1 MNRGLW
7 LLVVCFVVTIVAAPL
22 RAQQNPAN
30 IPATPGPGPATPG
43 LASPA
48 TDLDALSQQAT
59 GWLTDLIRINT
70 TNPPGN
76 EMAAAKY
83 ISDVLQKE
91 GIAAETIEVAP
102 GRGIVVA
109 RLQAGAMA
117 DPSQALLLLGHLDV
131 VGVDAPKWSVDPF
144 AAVTRD
150 GYLYGRGAI
159 DDKGMVAANLAAF
172 IAIKRSGMRLS
183 RDLVFLADDDEEQG
197 GAASIKQVIAK
208 YWDKFACGFALNEGG
223 SVRLNNGKVQYVGI
237 QASEKVAY
245 NVTVTATGTSGH
257 ASRPLPDNSVVHLS
271 AAIAKIGDFQTKP
284 EPTAITLRYFEGLA
298 PTEDD
303 ETGKWMR
310 AIDQPE
316 RLELAVSHLGDD
328 DPEWGAMLHNTIVPT
343 MLQAGVR
350 VNVIPSQATANLNI
364 RLMPGDSINDLIVQL
379 TKTVADSQISFQLA
393 PDAGANAPASSLDSP
408 LYKTI
413 ERIAPVDFPGAV
425 VVPELSTGATDS
437 AQLRLHNVQAFGL
450 LPFPLAAGDDARM
463 HSDDERIPLAS
474 IKPGVSFLYHVVS
487 SFVQAQ

>member
-1 MNRGLW
+1 MNCRSRCRFVLGLLAAFA
-7 LLVVCFVVTIVAAPL
+7 LLNVSPL
-22 RAQQNPAN
+22 RAQQHPA
-30 IPATPGPGPATPG
+30 PAAPAAQAPSSSG
-43 LASPA
+43 V
-48 TDLDALSQQAT
+48 DLDALAQEAT

-76 EMAAAKY
+76 ELPAAKY
-83 ISDVLQKE
+83 IAGVLDKE
-91 GIAAETIEVAP
+91 GIAAEVIEVSP

-117 DPSQALLLLGHLDV
+117 DSSQALLLLGHLDV
-131 VGVDAPKWSVDPF
+131 VGVDASKWTVDPF

-159 DDKGMVAANLAAF
+159 DDKGMVAANLAVF
-172 IAIKRSGMRLS
+172 IAIKRSGMRLG

-197 GAASIKQVIAK
+197 GAASIKPVIAK
-208 YWDKFACGFALNEGG
+208 YWDKFACGYALNEGG
-223 SVRLNNGKVQYVGI
+223 LVTLDNGRVKYVAVQS
-237 QASEKVAY
+237 SEKVPY
-245 NVTVTATGTSGH
+245 NVTVTARGTSGH

-271 AAIAKIGDFQTKP
+271 AAIAKIGAFEAPP
-284 EPTAITLRYFEGLA
+284 EPTAVTLRYFEGLA
-298 PTEDD
+298 PIEDD

-316 RLELAVSHLGDD
+316 RLELAMNHLGDMN
-328 DPEWGAMLHNTIVPT
+328 PAWGAMLHDTIVPT
-343 MLQAGVR
+343 MLDAGVR
-350 VNVIPSQATANLNI
+350 VNVIPSEAHGNLNI
-364 RLMPGDSINDLIVQL
+364 RLMPGDSIHDIIAQL
-379 TKTVADSQISFQLA
+379 TKTVADSQISFDIA
-393 PDAGANAPASSLDSP
+393 PDSGENAPASSLDSP

-413 ERIAPVDFPGAV
+413 EKVAPQDFPGAI

-450 LPFPLAAGDDARM
+450 LPFPLTDADDARM
-463 HSDDERIPLAS
+463 HADDERVPLAS
-474 IKPGVSFLYHVVS
+474 IRTGVGFLYHVVS

>member
-1 MNRGLW
+1 MNRGIRW
-7 LLVVCFVVTIVAAPL
+7 MVVFSVALMAASAL
-22 RAQQNPAN
+22 RAQQNPPLNA
-30 IPATPGPGPATPG
+30 PATPGMV
-43 LASPA
+43 SPSVN
-48 TDLDALSQQAT
+48 LDSLSQEAA

-83 ISDVLQKE
+83 IAGVLDKE
-91 GIAAETIEVAP
+91 GIQSETIEIAP

-109 RLQAGAMA
+109 RLQAGSMA

-131 VGVDAPKWSVDPF
+131 VGVDKTKWSVDPF
-144 AAVTRD
+144 AATTRD

-159 DDKGMVAANLAAF
+159 DDKGMVAANLAVF
-172 IAIKRSGMRLS
+172 IAIKRSGMRLG
-183 RDLVFLADDDEEQG
+183 RDLVFLADDDEEEG
-197 GAASIKQVIAK
+197 GSASIKPVIAK

-223 SVRLNNGKVQYVGI
+223 SVRLNSSGKVQYVGVE
-237 QASEKVAY
+237 ASEKVAY
-245 NVTVTATGTSGH
+245 NVTVTARGTSGH
-257 ASRPLPDNSVVHLS
+257 ASRPLPDNSIVHLS
-271 AAIAKIGDFQTKP
+271 AAIAKIGAFQTPP
-284 EPTAITLRYFEGLA
+284 EPTAITLRYFEGIA

-316 RLELAVSHLGDD
+316 RLGLAVNHLGDD
-328 DPEWGAMLHNTIVPT
+328 NPAWGAMLHNTIVPT

-350 VNVIPSQATANLNI
+350 VNVIPSEATANLNI
-364 RLMPGDSINDLIVQL
+364 GLMPGDSIYDIMAQL
-379 TKTVADSQISFQLA
+379 TKTVADPQIKLALA
-393 PDAGANAPASSLDSP
+393 PDSGENAPASSLDSP

-413 ERIAPVDFPGAV
+413 ERIAPQDFPGTV

-450 LPFPLAAGDDARM
+450 LPFPLTDGDDART
-463 HSDDERIPLAS
+463 HADDERIPLAS
-474 IKPGVSFLYHVVS
+474 IKPGVAFLYHVVS

>member
-1 MNRGLW
+1 MNFGPWCRVVLALALAVV
-7 LLVVCFVVTIVAAPL
+7 LLEGSPM
-22 RAQQNPAN
+22 RAQQHPSPMAPAAQA
-30 IPATPGPGPATPG
+30 PVSSGV
-43 LASPA
+43 
-48 TDLDALSQQAT
+48 DLDALAQEAT

-76 EMAAAKY
+76 ELPAAKY
-83 ISDVLQKE
+83 IAGVLDKE
-91 GIAAETIEVAP
+91 GIANEVIEVAP

-117 DPSQALLLLGHLDV
+117 DSSHALLLLGHLDV
-131 VGVDAPKWSVDPF
+131 VGVDASKWTVDPF

-159 DDKGMVAANLAAF
+159 DDKGMVAANLAVF
-172 IAIKRSGMRLS
+172 IAIKRSGMRLG

-197 GAASIKQVIAK
+197 GSASIKPVIAK

-223 SVRLNNGKVQYVGI
+223 LVTLDDGKVKYVAV
-237 QASEKVAY
+237 QSSEKVPY
-245 NVTVTATGTSGH
+245 NVTVTALGTSGH
-257 ASRPLPDNSVVHLS
+257 ASRPLPDNAVLHLS
-271 AAIAKIGDFQTKP
+271 AAIAKIGAYETPP
-284 EPTAITLRYFEGLA
+284 EPTAVTLRYFEGLA
-298 PTEDD
+298 PIEDD

-316 RLELAVSHLGDD
+316 RLELAMHHLGDMN
-328 DPEWGAMLHNTIVPT
+328 PAWGAMLHDTIVPT
-343 MLQAGVR
+343 MLEAGVR
-350 VNVIPSQATANLNI
+350 VNVIPSEAHANLNI
-364 RLMPGDSINDLIVQL
+364 RLMPGDSIHDIIAQL
-379 TKTVADSQISFQLA
+379 TKTVADTQISFTLA
-393 PDAGANAPASSLDSP
+393 PDSGENAPASSLDSP

-413 ERIAPVDFPGAV
+413 EQIAPQDFPGAI

-450 LPFPLAAGDDARM
+450 LPFPLTDADDARM
-463 HSDDERIPLAS
+463 HADDERIPLAS
-474 IKPGVSFLYHVVS
+474 IRTGVGFLYHVVS